1 MIFHTSVHWLLQV
14 DRASA
19 NHGTDM
25 ASRAL
30 FFFLQ
35 SVGFYQLVA
44 NLAQHG
50 DVCKSCALQ
59 QGMPVHSSQ
68 LSAYVLW
75 NSSRKEPGN
84 TDPPPPTGGIKIEKR
99 EAHLVEELCGF
110 AEFSVA
116 QKGSQQLE
124 QVHQQLGI
132 HVPALHT
139 MRLSKMNI
147 TVYQPTDR
155 EH

>member
-1 MIFHTSVHWLLQV
+1 MYYGIPLERSQ
-14 DRASA
+14 
-19 NHGTDM
+19 GT
-25 ASRAL
+25 L
-30 FFFLQ
+30 
-35 SVGFYQLVA
+35 
-44 NLAQHG
+44 
-50 DVCKSCALQ
+50 
-59 QGMPVHSSQ
+59 
-68 LSAYVLW
+68 
-75 NSSRKEPGN
+75 
-84 TDPPPPTGGIKIEKR
+84 TPPPPTGGIKKEKR

-116 QKGSQQLE
+116 QEGSQQLE

-147 TVYQPTDR
+147 TVYQPTHP